1 MMTREK
7 DVAINSVCCELP
19 CRGTGPQ
26 STRGLVRT
34 LCGRVC
40 GYSASHRCLL
50 YPHVSGF
57 VCRHATQAADI
68 INELCVSARN
78 EWGVTSSQQ
87 VGWENYPH
95 VRHAPQER
103 THLPS
108 LDGLSPWSF
117 SFYYCYTPTVLTTR
131 AGNYYL
137 TCTCMLVMRFTR
149 IFPRLTV
156 VSKQAGP
163 GHKQWT
169 SLDFALE
176 PTARRALAS

>member
-40 GYSASHRCLL
+40 GNSASHRCLL

-131 AGNYYL
+131 AEITLPVLYL
-137 TCTCMLVMRFTR
+137 YACNAFHAHLPSSHGRLEASR
-149 IFPRLTV
+149 PR
-156 VSKQAGP
+156 A
-163 GHKQWT
+163 
-169 SLDFALE
+169 
-176 PTARRALAS
+176 